1 MPQKQSQLPA
11 HSPVLPDEGFLR
23 LWQIIGCKR
32 RGVPP
37 LLPMSESGWHRKQAE
52 GVFPK
57 GIRISARTRVYP
69 VAEIRQLIA
78 DLKAQGGPDLRK
90 TRYQRAGRKNAVVAK

>member
-1 MPQKQSQLPA
+1 MDTGALPT
-11 HSPVLPDEGFLR
+11 PILPEEGFLR
-23 LWQIIGCKR
+23 LWQVIGCPR
-32 RGVPP
+32 RGVAP
-37 LLPMSESGWHRKQAE
+37 LIPVSESGWHRKQAE

-57 GIRISARTRVYP
+57 GIRISARTRVYA

-90 TRYQRAGRKNAVVAK
+90 QRYKKAGQK